1 MPKPPSLIG
10 KTEREHLHF
19 VRWVLFM
26 LAASEASGLGSLTRD
41 RLHAM
46 LFMSFASSRFY
57 GIHPL
62 RQRARRTNHGPHY
75 RAAHVALG
83 VLALAGLVHVEG
95 FDSHVNKRE
104 LQFEGTFTVTAE
116 GLRVAAVLQE
126 TLTGARLYRF
136 ILDLCLGS
144 VSAMPQPD
152 MANASVLNQIS
163 QVNGAMDKVLKQD
176 LTYQEAIH
184 RPGDTLFIEE
194 TEGDRTP
201 TVSGLISIDEY
212 LQARTTVNAKD
223 VLGAYQRLLLKR
235 AA

>member
-1 MPKPPSLIG
+1 MSKPPSFIG
-10 KTEREHLHF
+10 KIEREHLHF

-26 LAASEASGLGSLTRD
+26 LTASEASGLGSLTRD

-57 GIHPL
+57 GIYPL
-62 RQRARRTNHGPHY
+62 RQRARRTDHGPHY

-83 VLALAGLVHVEG
+83 VLALAGLVDVEG
-95 FDSHVNKRE
+95 FGAHVNKKE

-116 GLRVAAVLQE
+116 GLRVATVLQE

-136 ILDLCLGS
+136 ILDLCLAS
-144 VSAMPQPD
+144 VSVVPQPD
-152 MANASVLNQIS
+152 VASAPTLDPRS
-163 QVNGAMDKVLKQD
+163 QVDGEMDKVLKQD

-184 RPGDTLFIEE
+184 RSGDTLFIEE

-201 TVSGLISIDEY
+201 TVKGLISIDQY
-212 LQARTTVNAKD
+212 LQAQTSVNAKD

>member
-1 MPKPPSLIG
+1 MSKSPSFIG
-10 KTEREHLHF
+10 KAEREHLHF

-26 LAASEASGLGSLTRD
+26 LVASEASGLGSLTRD

-46 LFMSFASSRFY
+46 LFMSFSSSRFY

-83 VLALAGLVHVEG
+83 VLTLAGLVDVEG
-95 FDSHVNKRE
+95 FGAHVNKKE
-104 LQFEGTFTVTAE
+104 LQFEGTFTITAE

-144 VSAMPQPD
+144 VSAVSQSD
-152 MANASVLNQIS
+152 VANAFTLDQKSQID
-163 QVNGAMDKVLKQD
+163 GAVDKVLEQD

-184 RPGDTLFIEE
+184 RPGDSLFIEE

-201 TVSGLISIDEY
+201 TVTGLIAINKY
-212 LQARTTVNAKD
+212 LQEQTSVNAKD